1 MDIEEM
7 QTYRGYSITGSAR
20 PAFGRWSSMVT
31 LRKALF
37 RTEGISVCPLC
48 DSPSAAVSQ
57 ALVAARNMV
66 DSYGFELYRLK
77 ELAPI
82 EDLLASQRE
91 DAK

>member
-1 MDIEEM
+1 MDIEET

-48 DSPSAAVSQ
+48 ESPSAAVSQ
-57 ALVAARNMV
+57 ALVAARSMV

-82 EDLLASQRE
+82 KNSFRSERE